1 MSYRSIKTVLG
12 ETSLERKCRFLFGA
26 SLLVLITASFWWY
39 GTQTGKLVYEQ
50 NRNTGRLLV
59 EEEIFK
65 THWWPSERKES
76 SQNFVDIL
84 KHLVEHLRKQKHTIT
99 YIDPRRPAAPRG
111 PKTSLSG
118 NSCAAFSG
126 KSPTRRPTPTTPSSA
141 SGRCPR

>member
-1 MSYRSIKTVLG
+1 MGGVMSYRSIKTVLG

-65 THWWPSERKES
+65 RIGGR
-76 SQNFVDIL
+76 Q
-84 KHLVEHLRKQKHTIT
+84 
-99 YIDPRRPAAPRG
+99 
-111 PKTSLSG
+111 
-118 NSCAAFSG
+118 
-126 KSPTRRPTPTTPSSA
+126 
-141 SGRCPR
+141 SGRRVSEIR